1 MTFIEAVATH
11 LPSYRYKTSEIVSAA
26 SGWLNSSSDECALF
40 ERLSSATHIETRA
53 FALPIEKILA
63 LEGQEARATIFRE
76 VGPQLLQTVIEKAL
90 SATAR
95 TPSDVQGL
103 LLTSCSVPSIPAID
117 VPVIQSL
124 AISPHVVRIPIFQH
138 GCAGGAMGL
147 AFAHRIRFPEG
158 ITLLTSVE
166 LCSLVYQA
174 SDLSGGN
181 IVGSAIFGDGAA
193 CVVLSEKEGPLRILA
208 THAHLIPNS
217 YGLMGY
223 DILDDGAHLRLEKEV
238 PQCLALNVP
247 DTISSF
253 LAEHKLTAKDI
264 AWWIFHPGGAKILNM
279 LESSLGLSREQT
291 HWGWDT
297 LRDNG
302 NMSSASVLFA
312 LSKFL
317 EDRVYRSGDKL
328 LMLGVGPGL
337 TLQINLFECLT

>member
-1 MTFIEAVATH
+1 MTFIEAVSTH
-11 LPSYRYKTSEIVSAA
+11 LPPYRYKTSEIVSAA
-26 SGWLNSSSDECALF
+26 SCWLNSSPDERALF
-40 ERLSSATHIETRA
+40 ERLSSATQIETRA
-53 FALPIEKILA
+53 FALPIEEILA
-63 LEGQEARATIFRE
+63 LDGQGSRATIFRE
-76 VGPQLLQTVIEKAL
+76 LGPELLKNVIEKAL
-90 SATAR
+90 IASSH
-95 TPSDVQGL
+95 TPREVEGL
-103 LLTSCSVPSIPAID
+103 ILTSCSVATIPAID

-124 AISPHVVRIPIFQH
+124 GMSPNILRIPIFQH
-138 GCAGGAMGL
+138 GCVGGAIGL
-147 AFAHRIRFPEG
+147 GFANHVSGAEG

-174 SDLSGGN
+174 ADLSGGN

-193 CVVLSEKEGPLRILA
+193 CVVLSQKEGPLRIVS
-208 THAHLIPNS
+208 THTHLIPNS

-223 DILDDGAHLRLEKEV
+223 DILDDGMHLRLEKEV
-238 PQCLALNVP
+238 PQCLAMHVP

-253 LAEHKLTAKDI
+253 LAKHKLAASDI

-279 LESSLGLSREQT
+279 LETSLRLSREQT

-312 LSKFL
+312 LSRFL

-337 TLQINLFECLT
+337 TLHINLFECLT